1 MSDESNLSGV
11 IAPERVSL
19 NTEIS
24 SKKKLLEK
32 MAELLASDSSLEL
45 KPKEVL
51 HLLLDREKVGNTGI
65 GEGIALPHSRCAH
78 VPKAVLA
85 VVTTHQAVDY
95 DSIDSQPVQLA
106 FGLLVPQEANAQHLT
121 LLSKIAQIMRVPGRL
136 DTIVAMQD
144 AQALLDSIMD
154 WEASS

>member
-51 HLLLDREKVGNTGI
+51 HLLLDREKVGTQ
-65 GEGIALPHSRCAH
+65 AS
-78 VPKAVLA
+78 VKA
-85 VVTTHQAVDY
+85 
-95 DSIDSQPVQLA
+95 
-106 FGLLVPQEANAQHLT
+106 
-121 LLSKIAQIMRVPGRL
+121 
-136 DTIVAMQD
+136 
-144 AQALLDSIMD
+144 
-154 WEASS
+154 